1 MWQKTLELLDFI
13 YLQSYISYIY
23 RSHKN
28 YLYIKLIYDLMI
40 NMIIGLFDVSSQLL
54 FIKSDLIKI

>member
-1 MWQKTLELLDFI
+1 MTKDFGIIRFYIFVIVYFVYLSIPQELFVYKTD
-13 YLQSYISYIY
+13 
-23 RSHKN
+23 
-28 YLYIKLIYDLMI
+28 

>member
-13 YLQSYISYIY
+13 YLQSYISYTIPQELFVY
-23 RSHKN
+23 KT
-28 YLYIKLIYDLMI
+28 D

-54 FIKSDLIKI
+54 FIKSDLIKT